1 MISANGSAARAIQLD
16 FPDGFPYARLDPLF
30 DPLFTEDSERGT
42 LFRRA
47 ATRDDPLLFALAY
60 CRNQITTRKD
70 DHDLVAFSEYHLDFI
85 AAARRWPRGQPS
97 RDAWVAP
104 RQSGKSTWP
113 CLILPLWA
121 LAHGYRR
128 FVLMLSVGDK
138 AVYRH
143 RERMYAQLEGNERL
157 LADFPDLKVSK
168 SGPDRIT
175 QTGAMVMAR
184 SINSQVQGAVS
195 PSGDRPDL
203 IVLDDIENEESSYS
217 NDARDKRLRTMR
229 DNILALN
236 ETATVVLV
244 GTTTMYGSIM
254 HDVVQA
260 ARGEKVERW
269 ITESEFRPHY
279 YPAIMDE
286 GTPRERSLWPG
297 RWTVSWLRYKREQ
310 DPAYFAKNYANRPET
325 AGGVHWT
332 KDLFYED
339 DFFVSKA
346 FVLVVDTAASDNES
360 ADDFGFAIIGS
371 DDHPDPA
378 RRRMC
383 VEYSWKGHL
392 KPTEL
397 LEKIYFWKGENPQ
410 LKTVV
415 LESIGTGGTKWRDT
429 ILVPWPDDLEL
440 ILANPSKRGSK
451 KHRLLALLREYER
464 RAIVHRR
471 YFSDLRGQMLSW
483 PKTKDDL
490 MDAVAT
496 GVEYFRGQPMN

>member
-1 MISANGSAARAIQLD
+1 MTDQPVQLD
-16 FPDGFPYARLDPLF
+16 FPAGFPTRRLDPLF
-30 DPLFTEDSERGT
+30 DSLFTEDSERAT

-60 CRNQITTRKD
+60 CRKQITTRKD
-70 DHDLVAFSEYHLDFI
+70 DCDLVAFSEYHLDFI
-85 AAARRWPRGQPS
+85 AAARRWANGQPS

-121 LAHGYRR
+121 LAHGHRR
-128 FVLMLSVGDK
+128 FVLMLSVGDR
-138 AVYRH
+138 AVNRH

-168 SGPDRIT
+168 SGPDRLT
-175 QTGAMVMAR
+175 RTGAMVMAR
-184 SINSQVQGAVS
+184 SINSQIQGAVS
-195 PSGDRPDL
+195 PDGDRPDL
-203 IVLDDIENEESSYS
+203 IILDDIENDESNYS
-217 NDARDKRLRTMR
+217 GDARDKRLRTMR

-236 ETATVVLV
+236 ETAIVVLI

-260 ARGEKVERW
+260 ARGEKTERW
-269 ITESEFRPHY
+269 IVESEFTPHY

-286 GTPRERSLWPG
+286 GTARERSLWPG
-297 RWTVSWLRYKREQ
+297 RWTVSWLRYKRDQ
-310 DPAYFAKNYANRPET
+310 DPAYFAKNYTNRPET
-325 AGGVHWT
+325 AGGMQWT
-332 KDLFYED
+332 KDLFFED
-339 DFFVSKA
+339 QFFVSKD
-346 FVLVVDTAASDNES
+346 FVLVVDTAASDKQE
-360 ADDFGFAIIGS
+360 ADEFGIALIGS
-371 DDHPDPA
+371 DGHA
-378 RRRMC
+378 TVERRRFC
-383 VEYSWKGHL
+383 VEFARKGHF
-392 KPTEL
+392 KPGEVLDEIWRQVEL
-397 LEKIYFWKGENPQ
+397 YPE

-415 LESIGTGGTKWRDT
+415 VESIGTGGEKWRDS
-429 ILVPWPDDLEL
+429 ILVPWPDGVEL

-451 KHRLLALLREYER
+451 KHRLLALLRVYER
-464 RAIVHRR
+464 RAIVHRH

-496 GVEYFRGQPMN
+496 GVEYHRGLPMN